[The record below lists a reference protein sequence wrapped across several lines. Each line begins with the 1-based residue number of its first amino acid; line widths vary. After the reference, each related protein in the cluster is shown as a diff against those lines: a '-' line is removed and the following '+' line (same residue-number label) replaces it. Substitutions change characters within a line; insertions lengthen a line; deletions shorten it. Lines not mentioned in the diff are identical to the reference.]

1 MDISSNDRSAM
12 MPNYSF
18 PDLVPEKASGS
29 RLWDENGKEYIDFGG
44 GIAVTSLGH
53 CHPILMK
60 SMEEQSKKLWH
71 VSNYLL
77 SKPAKELGQKIASK
91 SFADKVLF
99 SNSGNEAN
107 EAAIKLARKYFFE
120 RGDKEKYEILSFTNS
135 FHGRSLANITLG
147 DSEFHQTGFGPLPKG
162 FIKAE
167 FNNIEDVKK
176 KISNKTAAI
185 IVELIQGE
193 AGVISAQNDFVEAL
207 RNICNENN
215 ILLIFDEV
223 QSGIGRT
230 GTLFAY
236 QGYGV
241 IPDILTLAKGL
252 GGGLPIAATITTTDI
267 AKCMQPGTHGSTFGG
282 NPVSCAVASK
292 LIDIVDDKKL
302 LSGVM
307 EKTIKFIDHLQ
318 NLSKKYDFF
327 SDIRSAGL
335 WIAADMKQTTS
346 KEFLSRSYEE
356 GLLLVSANGESTLRF
371 APSLIISDQEIEE
384 GFSKLEK
391 VTKSFC

>member
-18 PDLVPEKASGS
+18 PDLVPEKALGS

-53 CHPILMK
+53 CHPELMR

-120 RGDKEKYEILSFTNS
+120 KGDDEKYEILSFTNS

-162 FIKAE
+162 FVKAVQKVARIK
-167 FNNIEDVKK
+167 DR
-176 KISNKTAAI
+176 
-185 IVELIQGE
+185 ELFTGF
-193 AGVISAQNDFVEAL
+193 AQNDLTEFLDFVCFFFVFVDVFFFTFFVFEIDFFL
-207 RNICNENN
+207 LLFFLFLIVFISISLISSSSFSFNKISTFVFVFMPSTSFC
-215 ILLIFDEV
+215 ILLFKYRSMV
-223 QSGIGRT
+223 
-230 GTLFAY
+230 
-236 QGYGV
+236 
-241 IPDILTLAKGL
+241 GL
-252 GGGLPIAATITTTDI
+252 
-267 AKCMQPGTHGSTFGG
+267 
-282 NPVSCAVASK
+282 N
-292 LIDIVDDKKL
+292 L
-302 LSGVM
+302 LQ
-307 EKTIKFIDHLQ
+307 L
-318 NLSKKYDFF
+318 NFF
-327 SDIRSAGL
+327 
-335 WIAADMKQTTS
+335 
-346 KEFLSRSYEE
+346 
-356 GLLLVSANGESTLRF
+356 LLY
-371 APSLIISDQEIEE
+371 
-384 GFSKLEK
+384 
-391 VTKSFC
+391 